1 MALSKGATSS
11 EVSSLLYRFPY
22 GRSSSLFLTSLKLSS
37 APASVE
43 HPTASAWE
51 WRLLGWPGQPL
62 HGGSAAW
69 LPCDPFRVPDQEEPC
84 VFTIPAGES
93 SLLLCMVSTSC
104 LAVVSPVLSF
114 SFSPHPREGRWASP
128 LHREMANSREK
139 VPKTNLTSRRQALGA
154 VFTYGGKTH
163 GICPH
168 PDVLL
173 VSFSVLSS
181 LSGLINF
188 LNEVGWF
195 LINPEGLSG
204 PVSSLSLWLIFVLS
218 FKSGKVTL
226 NILLPWQLLI

>member
-62 HGGSAAW
+62 AW
-69 LPCDPFRVPDQEEPC
+69 RVCSLAPMWPLQEEPC
-84 VFTIPAGES
+84 VFSIPAGES
-93 SLLLCMVSTSC
+93 RLLLCMVSTSC

-114 SFSPHPREGRWASP
+114 SLSPHPREGRWASP
-128 LHREMANSREK
+128 LCKEMANSREQ
-139 VPKTNLTSRRQALGA
+139 VPKTNLTSRRWALGA

-188 LNEVGWF
+188 LNEIGWF